1 MWGNLTYRTL
11 LHPLRISTTSSGCL
25 RSSSSSACWMGL
37 SCVATLLKGPKGCL
51 VANLG
56 SRKPCTLMYVCVCER
71 DCACACVR
79 VCVYVCVYLC
89 AFVCVCVCVCI
100 CVLLCVCVSECVCV
114 WMCYMHAIQVCH
126 SHLSTRVGIK
136 ACCVSQLPLLCR
148 YEQSPCMCVC
158 VLLCVCASVCV
169 CMCVCVRSCVCVF
182 VCA

>member
-114 WMCYMHAIQVCH
+114 DVLHACNP
-126 SHLSTRVGIK
+126 S
-136 ACCVSQLPLLCR
+136 VSLPPFDQGRNQSLLR
-148 YEQSPCMCVC
+148 LPAATLV
-158 VLLCVCASVCV
+158 
-169 CMCVCVRSCVCVF
+169 
-182 VCA
+182 